1 VGSHHI
7 LETAV
12 IFLLATVIAVP
23 ITKRFRLGAVLGY
36 LLAGVVIGPAE
47 LHLIADPSGA
57 SDISE
62 FGVVLMLFVIG
73 LELSPRRL
81 WVMRHAVFGMG
92 LLQVLVCGFVLGA
105 IAYLGFGLAP
115 NAAAIVGGSLALSS
129 TAFGLQILAERK
141 EASSIYG
148 RQSFAI
154 LLFQDL
160 AAIPLIAAVPLLAS
174 TSSRHGVDPMA
185 VARTVAVIVAVVIGG
200 RYLLRPVFRFVARA
214 NSTEVSTATAL
225 LVVMGTAL
233 LMETFNVSVTLG
245 AFLAG
250 VLLADSEY
258 RHELESNLE
267 PFKGLL
273 LGLFFISVGMSMQID
288 LLLQAPLIVLGLT
301 FGLLLVKGLLL
312 WPLGLTLGS
321 LNRADA
327 LRLAVLLASGGEFAF
342 VVLRQAMD
350 RDLVAEQQGAMLIL
364 AITLSM
370 GLTPL
375 LVAVIAKLIGAKK
388 KQAPQRPFDAI
399 TVDHPRVI
407 IAGYGRMG
415 QIVARILRT
424 RKIPFVALDHSVEQL
439 DMVHRFS
446 NDNDIFYGDPARPEL
461 LRAAQ
466 ADKAEVFVL
475 ASDDPE
481 SSLRVARVVRRQY
494 PHLKIVAR
502 ARNRQ
507 HVWRLMDLGIEE
519 PVRETLFSSLKMSRK
534 ALEALGLSAEEA
546 TAEVERFRRKDAE
559 LLKAQYLVYDDEAK
573 LVQTTREALEDLN
586 RLFEAD
592 AEIAAPPEKG
602 PDADTPLVAENGR
615 PEPGSV

>member
-1 VGSHHI
+1 MGGQHF

-47 LHLIADPSGA
+47 LHLVPDPSRA
-57 SDISE
+57 SDIAE

-81 WVMRHAVFGMG
+81 WVMRHAVFGTG
-92 LLQVLVCGFVLGA
+92 LLQVLVCGLAVGG
-105 IAYLGFGLAP
+105 IAYAFGLAP

-141 EASSIYG
+141 EASTAYG

-174 TSSRHGVDPMA
+174 TSSHHGVDPLA
-185 VARTVAVIVAVVIGG
+185 VARTAAVIVAVVIGG

-214 NSTEVSTATAL
+214 KSTEVSTATAL
-225 LVVMGTAL
+225 LVVLGTAL
-233 LMETFNVSVTLG
+233 LMEKLNVSVTLG

-273 LGLFFISVGMSMQID
+273 LGLFFISVGMSMQIN
-288 LLLQAPLIVLGLT
+288 LLLQTPLLVLGLT
-301 FGLLLVKGLLL
+301 FGLLLVKGFLL
-312 WPLGLTLGS
+312 WPLGMALGG
-321 LNRADA
+321 LNRLDA

-342 VVLRQAMD
+342 VVLRQAME
-350 RDLVAEQQGAMLIL
+350 RQLIAEQQGAVLVL

-375 LVAVIAKLIGAKK
+375 LVAAVAKLIGASK
-388 KQAPQRPFDAI
+388 KQAPQRAFDTI

-424 RKIPFVALDHSVEQL
+424 RKIPFVALDQSVEQL
-439 DMVHRFS
+439 DLANRFGTS
-446 NDNDIFYGDPARPEL
+446 GDIFYGDPARPEL

-475 ASDDPE
+475 ATDDPE
-481 SSLRVARVVRRQY
+481 SALRVARVVRRQY

-519 PVRETLFSSLKMSRK
+519 PVRETFFSSLKMSRK
-534 ALEALGLSAEEA
+534 TLESLGLSAEQA
-546 TAEVERFRRKDAE
+546 TEEVERFRRKDAE

-573 LVQTTREALEDLN
+573 LVQTTREALDDLN

-592 AEIAAPPEKG
+592 AQTPPPKEKG
-602 PDADTPLVAENGR
+602 PDADTPLVAGNEERGA
-615 PEPGSV
+615 GSA

>member
-1 VGSHHI
+1 MGSHQL

-23 ITKRFRLGAVLGY
+23 IAKRFRLGAVLGY

-47 LHLIADPSGA
+47 LHLIADPGRA
-57 SDISE
+57 GDISE

-81 WVMRHAVFGMG
+81 WVMRHAVFGTG
-92 LLQVLVCGFVLGA
+92 LLQVLSCGLLVGA
-105 IAYLGFGLAP
+105 IAWLGFDLDP
-115 NAAAIVGGSLALSS
+115 RAAAIVGGSLALSS

-141 EASSIYG
+141 EASSAYG
-148 RQSFAI
+148 RQAFAI

-174 TSSRHGVDPMA
+174 TSSHHGVDPMA
-185 VARTVAVIVAVVIGG
+185 VVRTVVVIVAVVIGG

-214 NSTEVSTATAL
+214 HSTEVSTATAL
-225 LVVMGTAL
+225 LVVMGTTL
-233 LMETFNVSVTLG
+233 LMETFSVSVTLG

-288 LLLQAPLIVLGLT
+288 LLLQAPLAVLGLT
-301 FGLLLVKGLLL
+301 FGLLWVKGVFLC
-312 WPLGLTLGS
+312 PLGPNPGALHRS
-321 LNRADA
+321 DA

-342 VVLRQAMD
+342 VVLRQAIQHQ
-350 RDLVAEQQGAMLIL
+350 LIGAQQGAVLVL
-364 AITLSM
+364 AISLSM
-370 GLTPL
+370 ALTPL
-375 LVAVIAKLIGAKK
+375 LVALTARLIGASKK
-388 KQAPQRPFDAI
+388 RAPQRPFDTI

-424 RKIPFVALDHSVEQL
+424 RGIPFVALDHSVEQL
-439 DMVHRFS
+439 DLIHRFG

-461 LRAAQ
+461 LRAAR

-475 ASDDPE
+475 ATDDPE

-507 HVWRLMDLGIEE
+507 HVWRLMDLGVEE

-534 ALEALGLSAEEA
+534 ALEALGLNAEEA
-546 TAEVERFRRKDAE
+546 TAEVESFRRRDAE
-559 LLKAQYLVYDDEAK
+559 LLKLQYLVYDDEAK
-573 LVQTTREALEDLN
+573 LVQTTREALSDLN

-592 AEIAAPPEKG
+592 AQIEAPPAQG
-602 PDADTPLVAENGR
+602 PEADTSLLSGEG
-615 PEPGSV
+615 EPGPGKA